1 MDLKQKGFRKRNISI
16 ELDLRVQL
24 DNKSIRDLLVEDP
37 FQKDSML
44 QLCLENQNK
53 NLMIQVI
60 LINGLLRK

>member
-24 DNKSIRDLLVEDP
+24 DNKSIKDLLVEDP

-53 NLMIQVI
+53 KQMIQVI
-60 LINGLLRK
+60 LINGLLLK

>member
-53 NLMIQVI
+53 KQMIQVI
-60 LINGLLRK
+60 LINGLLLK

>member
-24 DNKSIRDLLVEDP
+24 DNKSIKDLLVEDP

-53 NLMIQVI
+53 KLMIQVI

>member
-1 MDLKQKGFRKRNISI
+1 MDLKQKGFQKRNISI

-24 DNKSIRDLLVEDP
+24 DNKSIKDLLAEDP

-53 NLMIQVI
+53 
-60 LINGLLRK
+60 K